1 MKFRNLLLLLLL
13 CVQVLT
19 IQAQQTPAANHPK
32 REFRAAWIQAVNGQ
46 FRGMP
51 TDKLKQTLINQL
63 NSLQGAGINAI
74 IFQVRPEADALY
86 ASQYEPWSRFLTG
99 VQGKVPEPYWD
110 PMQFM
115 IEECHKRGMEF
126 HAWINPYRVKT
137 SLKMNFRLSIFIT
150 RIRSG
155 L

>member
-19 IQAQQTPAANHPK
+19 YRHRNTCCHHPK

-86 ASQYEPWSRFLTG
+86 ASQFRAVEPLPDRRAG
-99 VQGKVPEPYWD
+99 QGAGALLGSDAVHD
-110 PMQFM
+110 
-115 IEECHKRGMEF
+115 
-126 HAWINPYRVKT
+126 
-137 SLKMNFRLSIFIT
+137 
-150 RIRSG
+150 
-155 L
+155 